1 MLRLVL
7 LKIHYYIVQKYQP
20 FMKASLIG
28 VNKYLEQ
35 INDEKE
41 IIMLSV
47 HIIQNDNNLCWS
59 FQENLKKCI
68 NHVPV

>member
-1 MLRLVL
+1 
-7 LKIHYYIVQKYQP
+7 
-20 FMKASLIG
+20 MKASLIG

-47 HIIQNDNNLCWS
+47 HIIQNDNNLC
-59 FQENLKKCI
+59 
-68 NHVPV
+68 